1 MTVSTSDDYD
11 TPWKE
16 AVTNY
21 FPEFMAFY
29 FPDAHAAIDWSR
41 GYEFLDQELAQV
53 VKDAELGKRLIDKLV
68 KVASH
73 EAGEQWVYIHI
84 EIQGGHDTA
93 FAERLFTYNYRLYD
107 KYRRPIASL
116 ALLADG
122 RENWKP
128 NRYGYELFGCRM
140 GIDFPVVKL
149 LDYPDHEALL
159 TNPNPFALVTAAH
172 QLTRQ
177 TKGDNQQRYAAKW
190 RLAKLLY
197 QRDWDKQRVID
208 LFSVLDWML
217 QVPLELQRQL
227 WHDIEQLERNR
238 HMPYI
243 TSVERIGMER
253 GLQQGLQQGKLEG
266 RLEGRLEGE
275 LVLLERQLGK
285 RFGPLTEETRARL
298 RKATTEQLETWAER
312 VLEAKTLEDVFGA

>member
-140 GIDFPVVKL
+140 
-149 LDYPDHEALL
+149 
-159 TNPNPFALVTAAH
+159 
-172 QLTRQ
+172 
-177 TKGDNQQRYAAKW
+177 
-190 RLAKLLY
+190 
-197 QRDWDKQRVID
+197 
-208 LFSVLDWML
+208 
-217 QVPLELQRQL
+217 
-227 WHDIEQLERNR
+227 
-238 HMPYI
+238 
-243 TSVERIGMER
+243 
-253 GLQQGLQQGKLEG
+253 
-266 RLEGRLEGE
+266 
-275 LVLLERQLGK
+275 
-285 RFGPLTEETRARL
+285 
-298 RKATTEQLETWAER
+298 
-312 VLEAKTLEDVFGA
+312 